1 MQTVVWTKVFHFLL
15 INEFVLKMFKLQILM
30 TASQIPVKTTEP
42 VKTWS
47 TTTTAIVFLDL
58 LGETVK
64 TVSTANSVFSSDQ

>member
-1 MQTVVWTKVFHFLL
+1 
-15 INEFVLKMFKLQILM
+15 M